1 MFMKLLYRYM
11 CIDYVTILE
20 AMYSCFSTHTVV
32 TLAFGFSAQPPHSKP
47 NQCDSLLCHAV

>member
-1 MFMKLLYRYM
+1 MFMKMTILLE
-11 CIDYVTILE
+11 YVTILE